1 MRYELFNGDGPI
13 GLGPVLSSQNYF
25 LPRTPVNLK
34 INRHRPYNL
43 SSNNIYDRGEATSI
57 RCSLSGWT
65 AEHIY
70 ASFHREMLSQPFRC
84 KLLRRTYSSSTQNTV
99 ARSRCR
105 CCFTRPN
112 QAKWRLYFTPS
123 SILTRAGNQ
132 RSQATQAAIP
142 VQANQRSLATTII
155 TDHSLST
162 RGPSPSPDFLPPIPF
177 DSSQYSSDIAHTLR
191 SPQWKLTPTFP
202 SRSVLPRIDPSRPL
216 IIDNSVTVPTYRANY
231 KSGIGGDTAD
241 LLQNLH
247 ACLRVGRI
255 DRATAVLR
263 RLAEIYHA
271 SAPELV
277 EAHNHYLAELVI
289 MVSRPNPDK
298 QVSLRGIQHWF
309 EVELRGKGIKPNAR
323 TFSLLFRASFALLE
337 GSKLDRALRRYI
349 YLASTAGNHV
359 LNNII
364 FQEDLTDAEFNH
376 LVRLRPDLFD
386 TPVEEAEED
395 LSHLSESHES
405 ASDDLAEVRS
415 VKQKGLG
422 LKTLKKTL
430 SAFSEANPLGKMMEA
445 EGLSKETA
453 YAREERLEEDAVE
466 AAMHR
471 WREEHILVQKL
482 GVSSSLQS
490 RPLNALMWQWQMLL
504 LPVIKKELKDIR
516 EALELN
522 ETNSLDPRLQY
533 GPFLEMLS
541 AEKLAAT
548 AIVSLLQVLTQSG
561 AGRPDRLARAA
572 SHVGQQLES
581 EANLKYARAAIKSS
595 GGTKLQVKKRQFLI
609 NKLSRHKQNFRIKIP
624 GYGDANS
631 QHGKPDGSVSL
642 QFEGWPLSIKI
653 QIGAL
658 MISKIT
664 EIAKLPVTRRHPVTH
679 ESITQMQPAFH
690 TTITSKLGRKI
701 GQISM
706 HPDLVK
712 KLGKEPM
719 KGMIAKRL
727 PMLVEPRPWKGYRE
741 GGYLRYPVSIVRAKE
756 RDEAQQHYVRAA
768 IEKGDMDQVFKG
780 LDILSKTPWN
790 INRGVLDVMLQ
801 AWNSGE
807 PIGELAPE
815 NYSPPLP
822 PEPATPDRKAH
833 FSWLAQLGRIENEKC
848 GFHSK
853 RCFQN
858 FQLEI
863 ARAFANDTFYFPHN
877 VDFRGRAYPI
887 PPILNHMGAD
897 FARGMLIFAEGK
909 ELGHIGLKWLKIH
922 LANLYGFDKANL
934 QEREDFTME
943 HLGDIY
949 DSAINPLNGKRWWLE
964 AESPWQCLG
973 VCMELKNA
981 LDSPDPTHY
990 VSHVPVHQDGTCN
1003 GLQHYAALGGDLI
1016 GARQVNLEPGDRPA
1030 DIYSGVAQTV
1040 AEEIEKDMAKN
1051 NPAAKLLHGH
1061 ITRKVVKQTVMT
1073 NVYGVTYAGA
1083 RQQVRK
1089 RLEELMPNM
1098 VDTPEMN
1105 FSLLSSY
1112 VARKI
1117 FEALSTMFEGAHH
1130 IQHWLGQCATRIT
1143 AALTPEQIEKIE
1155 LARKGKPEPVN
1166 PKFKKQALRS
1176 KPEHGEFK
1184 SPVIWT
1190 SPLKMPVVQ
1199 PYRDGKVSKIATGL
1213 QYISIAQ
1220 PRVYDPISRR
1230 KQLQGFPPNFIHS
1243 LDATHMLLSA
1253 LRSEEIGITFA
1264 AVHDSFWT
1272 HASDIPALSH
1282 LLRDAFVRMHSENIM
1297 DRLREEFEARYKDC
1311 IYLAAIPHH
1320 HPAVNKIKAWRKK
1333 KNSRK
1338 GANLTKQSV
1347 KGDHNELLLE
1357 RDRQRFLRS
1366 PDPVLQAKGK
1376 AMVTPASIWEDCGG
1390 SVFEFSQEP
1399 AGLSESSPKDPM
1411 KESGDEIF
1419 GQDANHANPNDKVS
1433 NQSPSSSSSI
1443 ATGISTVDNG
1453 EATSL
1458 DLEQDGDVE
1467 IEIEDTPQEDSSLK
1481 PLSLGDA
1488 SRQTR
1493 SGGLDH
1499 EEDKHSGDSDLL
1511 LGLAVRQKKQVIAY
1525 HLWLPMQIPPVPKRG
1540 DFDVR
1545 KLNESQY
1552 FFS

>member
-1 MRYELFNGDGPI
+1 M
-13 GLGPVLSSQNYF
+13 
-25 LPRTPVNLK
+25 
-34 INRHRPYNL
+34 
-43 SSNNIYDRGEATSI
+43 
-57 RCSLSGWT
+57 
-65 AEHIY
+65 AE
-70 ASFHREMLSQPFRC
+70 
-84 KLLRRTYSSSTQNTV
+84 
-99 ARSRCR
+99 
-105 CCFTRPN
+105 
-112 QAKWRLYFTPS
+112 PS
-123 SILTRAGNQ
+123 
-132 RSQATQAAIP
+132 
-142 VQANQRSLATTII
+142 
-155 TDHSLST
+155 
-162 RGPSPSPDFLPPIPF
+162 
-177 DSSQYSSDIAHTLR
+177 
-191 SPQWKLTPTFP
+191 
-202 SRSVLPRIDPSRPL
+202 
-216 IIDNSVTVPTYRANY
+216 YRANY

-277 EAHNHYLAELVI
+277 EAHNQYLAELVNI
-289 MVSRPNPDK
+289 VNRPNPDK

-323 TFSLLFRASFALLE
+323 TFGLLFRASFALLE
-337 GSKLDRALRRYI
+337 DSKLDRALRRYMD
-349 YLASTAGNHV
+349 LASKAGSEV
-359 LNNII
+359 LDDVI
-364 FQEDLTDAEFNH
+364 FHEDLLDSEFNH

-386 TPVEEAEED
+386 APIEEMEEE
-395 LSHLSESHES
+395 LSQLSGKNEEEHD
-405 ASDDLAEVRS
+405 ALAEVRS

-430 SAFSEANPLGKMMEA
+430 SAFSEATPLAKVAEA

-453 YAREERLEEDAVE
+453 LAREERLEEDAVE

-471 WREEHILVQKL
+471 WREEHLLVQKL
-482 GVSSSLQS
+482 GVSSALQS

-504 LPVIKKELKDIR
+504 LPVIKKELKAVR

-533 GPFLEMLS
+533 GPFLEMLT

-581 EANLKYARAAIKSS
+581 EAHLKYARAAIRST

-609 NKLSRHKQNFRIKIP
+609 SKLSRHKRNFRINIP
-624 GYGDANS
+624 GYGDAKTQRNES
-631 QHGKPDGSVSL
+631 DGSVSL
-642 QFEGWPLSIKI
+642 QFDGWPLSIKI

-664 EIAKLPVTRRHPVTH
+664 ELAKLPVTRRHPVTH
-679 ESITQMQPAFH
+679 ESVTQMQPAFH
-690 TTITSKLGRKI
+690 TTIISKLGRKI

-719 KGMIAKRL
+719 KGMVAKRL
-727 PMLVEPRPWKGYRE
+727 PMLVEPKPWKGYRE

-768 IEKGDMDQVFKG
+768 IEKGDMDQVFRG
-780 LDILSKTPWN
+780 LDILSKTPWR
-790 INRGVLDVMLQ
+790 INRGVLDVILQ

-807 PIGELAPE
+807 AIGELAPE

-822 PEPATPDRKAH
+822 PEPTTTDRKAH
-833 FSWLAQLGRIENEKC
+833 FSWLAQLGKIENEKS

-863 ARAFANDTFYFPHN
+863 ARAFANDKFYFPHN

-909 ELGHIGLKWLKIH
+909 ELGHVGLRWLKIH

-934 QEREDFTME
+934 QERVDFTME
-943 HLGDIY
+943 HLNDIY

-981 LDSPDPTHY
+981 LDSPDPTRY
-990 VSHVPVHQDGTCN
+990 VSNMPVHQDGTCN

-1016 GARQVNLEPGDRPA
+1016 GAQQVNLEPGDRPA

-1040 AEEIEKDMAKN
+1040 AEEIEKDVARN
-1051 NPAAKLLHGH
+1051 NPAAKLLQGY

-1089 RLEELMPNM
+1089 KLEELMPNM

-1105 FSLLSSY
+1105 FGLLSSY
-1112 VARKI
+1112 VAKKI
-1117 FEALSTMFEGAHH
+1117 FEALSSMFEGAHH

-1155 LARKGKPEPVN
+1155 LARQGKPEPLN
-1166 PKFKKQALRS
+1166 PKFKKQATRT

-1190 SPLKMPVVQ
+1190 TPLKMPVVQ
-1199 PYRDGKVSKIATGL
+1199 PYREGKVSKIATGL

-1220 PRVYDPISRR
+1220 PRTYDPISRR

-1320 HPAVNKIKAWRKK
+1320 HPAVNRIKAWRKK
-1333 KNSRK
+1333 KNSKK

-1347 KGDHNELLLE
+1347 KGDHNELILE
-1357 RDRQRFLRS
+1357 RDRQRLLRS
-1366 PDPVLQAKGK
+1366 SDPELRAKGE

-1390 SVFEFSQEP
+1390 SAFEISKLSTDFKGLLSGDLTKGKIAEI
-1399 AGLSESSPKDPM
+1399 AGEGEDTPGSKVKALGESSSSPLSVAADTSTVENEEANLLDIEQDNGVEIELEAGPD
-1411 KESGDEIF
+1411 GDT
-1419 GQDANHANPNDKVS
+1419 S
-1433 NQSPSSSSSI
+1433 LSSSSS
-1443 ATGISTVDNG
+1443 S
-1453 EATSL
+1453 
-1458 DLEQDGDVE
+1458 
-1467 IEIEDTPQEDSSLK
+1467 
-1481 PLSLGDA
+1481 DA
-1488 SRQTR
+1488 SEQAK
-1493 SGGLDH
+1493 SNSISL
-1499 EEDKHSGDSDLL
+1499 EEDREGSDSDLL
-1511 LGLAVRQKKQVIAY
+1511 LGLVSRQKKQMIAH
-1525 HLWLPMQIPPVPKRG
+1525 HLWLPMQIPPVPKKG
-1540 DFDVR
+1540 EFDVR